1 MTWSPMFLIRWLHKW
16 SGLVLGLQ
24 FLLWA
29 LSGAVMALLDHH
41 KVSGEHALAPPAE
54 LPAAAALLPLTG
66 VAGAVGEPITKLRLK
81 PLYDSWVY
89 EVSTPLGVRVIN
101 ATTGQPVVIDA
112 AKARELAV
120 AGFTGYEPPKSVT
133 YVAKSTLETR
143 DLPLPVWRVEFA
155 DKERHALLVSASTG
169 EVLAAKNDTWR
180 LWDVAWMLHIMDYDD
195 RQSFNHPLIV
205 TLATGATWLALS
217 GLILLFRSFRRSDV
231 AWILDPLEALAER
244 RRAKRTAPLPP
255 AAKDS
260 RPRA

>member
-1 MTWSPMFLIRWLHKW
+1 MTWSPMYLIRWLHKW
-16 SGLVLGLQ
+16 FGLVLGLQ

-54 LPAAAALLPLTG
+54 IPAAASLLPLARVTDA
-66 VAGAVGEPITKLRLK
+66 AGQPITKLRLK

-89 EVSTPLGVRVIN
+89 EVTTPGGVKILNASTGEPI
-101 ATTGQPVVIDA
+101 AIDA
-112 AKARELAV
+112 GKARELAV

-133 YVAKSTLETR
+133 YVAKPTLETR
-143 DLPLPVWRVEFA
+143 DLSLPVWRVEFA
-155 DKERHALLVSASTG
+155 DKERHALLVSATTG

-180 LWDVAWMLHIMDYDD
+180 LWDIAWMLHIMDYDD

-205 TLATGATWLALS
+205 TLGTGAAWLALS

-231 AWILDPLEALAER
+231 AWILDPLERMAEG
-244 RRAKRTAPLPP
+244 RRAKRTASLPA

-260 RPRA
+260 RPPS